1 MLQNRVLD
9 ATLRGGTGN
18 RDQVKEDINEA
29 IKMVDAI
36 CRPRL
41 SSAVVVVNPNQQDY
55 SILTDFGINGLVNIR
70 EVIYTSI
77 SGSQPWALEETTAW
91 NIRQLRQNFVNSTY
105 INLYAL
111 EGIDTFLVYPV
122 TQNVGDTITLY
133 YNPRPADL
141 VLDADV
147 PVGIPPEWHELYEI
161 AAIQRSMRQ
170 SSPEYASLYTQMFD
184 KKLGDYRKW
193 RNKRGASISRRAVL
207 GRYGGRRL
215 VPHDNSADWRW

>member
-29 IKMVDAI
+29 IKHVDAI
-36 CRPRL
+36 CRPAITF
-41 SSAVVVVNPNQQDY
+41 STEVVTPNQQDY
-55 SILTDFGINGLVNIR
+55 SLSADFGLTDLTGIR
-70 EVIYTSI
+70 EIVYQSI
-77 SGSQPWALEETTAW
+77 SGAQPWVLEETTAW
-91 NIRQLRQNFVNSTY
+91 NVRQLRQNFVNSTY

-111 EGIDTFLVYPV
+111 EGLDTLLVYPV
-122 TQNVGDTITLY
+122 TQNVGDLITIHY
-133 YNPRPADL
+133 VERPLDL
-141 VLDADV
+141 ILDEDV
-147 PVGIPPEWHELYEI
+147 PTGLPPEWHELYEI
-161 AAIQRSMRQ
+161 DAIQRSMRQ
-170 SSPEYASLYTQMFD
+170 SSPEYAMSYTQLFD

-193 RNKRGASISRRAVL
+193 RNKRGASISRRAIL